1 MSNNNNKNILKI
13 DEVDYDICH
22 KINNQRILLTELVRK
37 LTEENDQLKKKI
49 IELNLLNKLLQETI
63 SDGLSDFSGDE

>member
-22 KINNQRILLTELVRK
+22 KIYNQKILLEGLIRK
-37 LTEENDQLKKKI
+37 LSEENDQLKKKI
-49 IELNLLNKLLQETI
+49 VELELLNKLLQETI